1 MRASELYLLRKTM
14 DDLRMIAIQRSI
26 EIMALILCNAIL
38 LSEDVGGKLL
48 IHKFALSSISISW
61 YSRGIWKSN
70 STFNSSAQVGGQ
82 Q

>member
-48 IHKFALSSISISW
+48 IHKF
-61 YSRGIWKSN
+61 
-70 STFNSSAQVGGQ
+70 
-82 Q
+82 